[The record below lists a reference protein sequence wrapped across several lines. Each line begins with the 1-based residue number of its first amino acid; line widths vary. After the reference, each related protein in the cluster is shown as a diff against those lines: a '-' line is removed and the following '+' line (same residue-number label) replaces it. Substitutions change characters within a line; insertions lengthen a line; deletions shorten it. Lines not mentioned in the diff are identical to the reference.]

1 MTQKLWH
8 NFSAR
13 KSHPN
18 DCFDIMKE
26 VKTMVYTTPVIEKI
40 ADYSETTYGAYRGSL
55 ADFHR
60 GRLFV
65 WQ

>member
-1 MTQKLWH
+1 
-8 NFSAR
+8 
-13 KSHPN
+13 
-18 DCFDIMKE
+18 MKE